1 MCKIMALVERDEVW
15 VSVHKSEVEMKIKI
29 VNFNLAHSGFT
40 KAIKIQPSL
49 FTGLV

>member
-1 MCKIMALVERDEVW
+1 MALVERAEVW
-15 VSVHKSEVEMKIKI
+15 VSAHKSDVEIKIEI

-49 FTGLV
+49 FSGRL